1 MKAITRDKSL
11 TATAEIKGVRYSLA
25 PQTIAVRKRINEFT
39 TLENGLSSGRITEE
53 EAVEKQ
59 ISFVRE
65 ISGCTVFDNIPIEE
79 IDLTELEC
87 AVVAILNG
95 YANVIRTEK
104 LRGLMQTMPVG
115 AKKKSGLFKK

>member
-1 MKAITRDKSL
+1 MKAITRNKSL
-11 TATAEIKGVRYSLA
+11 TATAEIKGVRYSLL
-25 PQTIAVRKRINEFT
+25 PQTIAVRKRINEFI
-39 TLENGLSSGRITEE
+39 TLENGLSSGRIMEE

-65 ISGCTVFDNIPIEE
+65 IAGCTVFDNIPIEE

>member
-1 MKAITRDKSL
+1 MKAITRNKSL
-11 TATAEIKGVRYSLA
+11 TATAEIKGVRYSLV
-25 PQTIAVRKRINEFT
+25 PQTLAVRKRINEFT

-65 ISGCTVFDNIPIEE
+65 IAGCTVFDNIPIEE

-104 LRGLMQTMPVG
+104 LRGLMQTVPVG